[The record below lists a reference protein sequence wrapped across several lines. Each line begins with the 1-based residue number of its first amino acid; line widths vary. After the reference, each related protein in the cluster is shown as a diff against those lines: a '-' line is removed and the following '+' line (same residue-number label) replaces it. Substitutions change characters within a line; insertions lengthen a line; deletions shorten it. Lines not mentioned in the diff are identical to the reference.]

1 MVASPEQL
9 QVAGLLNAAGS
20 FYQLPKLTAPIRRA
34 PSVGLKS

>member
-9 QVAGLLNAAGS
+9 QVAGLLNGAGS
-20 FYQLPKLTAPIRRA
+20 FYQLSKHNRSNPQA